1 MPSTQE
7 LGLKPGD
14 IGFTRIGGSIGW
26 WIALGQLITGDASR
40 FTHVFVVL
48 DNEQVAEAMP
58 SGARIQPFDR
68 EYKTEVAYVQVPL
81 SDEQRSALVEH
92 LRARLVR
99 PGGIKYSF
107 SDYLAIALAH
117 LGIKP
122 KWLRNYI
129 TKSDRQICS
138 QLADY
143 ELSTVGYHVF
153 DDGRLPQDVTPGA
166 LYFELQEL
174 PGTRTFILDPSRTE
188 GGYFSPKVSE

>member
-1 MPSTQE
+1 MPTTQE

-14 IGFTRIGGSIGW
+14 IGFTRIGGATGW
-26 WIALGQLITGDASR
+26 WIAFGQLITGDASR

-48 DNEQVAEAMP
+48 DDEQVAEAMP
-58 SGARIQPFDR
+58 DGARIQPFDR
-68 EYKTEVAYVQVPL
+68 QYATEVAYVKVPL
-81 SDEQRSALVEH
+81 TDEQRSMLTGH
-92 LRARLVR
+92 LRGRLTR

-117 LGIKP
+117 LGLKP

-129 TKSDRQICS
+129 AKSDRQICS

-143 ELSTVGYHVF
+143 ELDYVAYHVF

-166 LYFELQEL
+166 LYYELQEL
-174 PGTRTFILDPSRTE
+174 PGTSVFILDPSRTE